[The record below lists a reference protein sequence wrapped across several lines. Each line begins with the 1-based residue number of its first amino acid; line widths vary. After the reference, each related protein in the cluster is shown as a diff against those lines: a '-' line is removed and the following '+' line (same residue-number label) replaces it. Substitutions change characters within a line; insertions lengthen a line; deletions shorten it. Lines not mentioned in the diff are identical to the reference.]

1 MGKKITG
8 ILLYVLITF
17 SVFAGGNS
25 SGTDSITKQAAYKPR
40 ILVAYFSR
48 ADENYGVGFVKK
60 GNTEII
66 AEMIAEETGA
76 DSFKIERAT
85 PYPSDYKK
93 CTEEARLEQSK
104 NARPELKNTLISLD
118 DYDVIF
124 LGMPVWWS
132 DMPMPVYKFAE
143 GLDWN
148 GKTVYPFT
156 THAGSGLAS
165 IPRTLKNIC
174 NGATIADSFTISGTD
189 AQNNQSKAKKAVL
202 EWIKLKKNW

>member
-1 MGKKITG
+1 M
-8 ILLYVLITF
+8 
-17 SVFAGGNS
+17 
-25 SGTDSITKQAAYKPR
+25 
-40 ILVAYFSR
+40 AYFSR
-48 ADENYGVGFVKK
+48 ADENYGVGVVKK

-66 AEMIAEETGA
+66 AEMISEETGA
-76 DSFKIERAT
+76 DIFKIERAA
-85 PYPSDYKK
+85 PYPADYKK
-93 CTEEARLEQSK
+93 CTEEARREQSK

-132 DMPMPVYKFAE
+132 DMPMPVYTFAE
-143 GLDWN
+143 ELDWN
-148 GKTVYPFT
+148 GKKVFPFT
-156 THAGSGLAS
+156 THAGSGLSS

-174 NGATIADSFTISGTD
+174 NGATIADGFTISGAD